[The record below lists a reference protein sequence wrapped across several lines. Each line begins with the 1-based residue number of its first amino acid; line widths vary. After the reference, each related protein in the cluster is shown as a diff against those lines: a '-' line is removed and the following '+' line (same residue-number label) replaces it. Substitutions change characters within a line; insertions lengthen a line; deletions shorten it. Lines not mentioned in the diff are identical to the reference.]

1 MSKEFKPIHNEHGNM
16 SSKSK
21 SEGKSISEQLI
32 ECKEAYE
39 RLSNLYKKEIEEYKN
54 INDKLTKERDKYL
67 EENKKLTADLE
78 SLKKRISEL
87 ERELYEEKLKE
98 KIINDVCE
106 STKEFISS
114 KKFEISREM
123 AEVSK
128 IALKKLIL
136 SDYIPHEEIIGR
148 VLTEIFDRSLEL
160 TGSLNVYV
168 SKEDIVRVEG
178 SINML
183 KSQIPELQINLLV
196 DENLKEG
203 EIKVET
209 EKFWIERKYDD
220 IVEDII
226 DEVLKGEGHTS
237 DLREGS

>member
-1 MSKEFKPIHNEHGNM
+1 MSKEFKPIHDEHGNM
-16 SSKSK
+16 SNRSNPAN
-21 SEGKSISEQLI
+21 KSISEQLV
-32 ECKEAYE
+32 ECREAYE
-39 RLSNLYKKEIEEYKN
+39 KLRELYEREVGEYKKKN
-54 INDKLTKERDKYL
+54 EDLKRERDAYM
-67 EENKKLTADLE
+67 EENKR
-78 SLKKRISEL
+78 LKEELSTLKERIEKL

-98 KIINDVCE
+98 NVIKGVCE
-106 STKEFISS
+106 ATKESISS
-114 KKFEISREM
+114 KKLEISREM

-128 IALKKLIL
+128 IALKKLVL
-136 SDYIPHEEIIGR
+136 SDYVPHEEIIGR

-160 TGSLNVYV
+160 SGSLNIYV

-183 KSQIPELQINLLV
+183 KTQIPELQINLLV

-226 DEVLKGEGHTS
+226 DEVMKGERHTS

>member
-16 SSKSK
+16 SNKSK
-21 SEGKSISEQLI
+21 PANKSISEQLI
-32 ECKEAYE
+32 ECREAYE
-39 RLSNLYKKEIEEYKN
+39 RLKELYEREVGEYKKKSEDLKR
-54 INDKLTKERDKYL
+54 ERDVYM
-67 EENKKLTADLE
+67 EENKR
-78 SLKKRISEL
+78 LKEELSALKERVEEL

-98 KIINDVCE
+98 NVIKSVCE
-106 STKEFISS
+106 TTKESISS
-114 KKFEISREM
+114 KKLEISREM
-123 AEVSK
+123 TEVSK
-128 IALKKLIL
+128 IALKKLVL

-160 TGSLNVYV
+160 SGALNIYV

-183 KSQIPELQINLLV
+183 KTQIPELQINLLV

>member
-1 MSKEFKPIHNEHGNM
+1 MSKEFRPIHNEHGNM
-16 SSKSK
+16 SNKSK
-21 SEGKSISEQLI
+21 GANKSVSEQLV
-32 ECKEAYE
+32 ECREAYE
-39 RLSNLYKKEIEEYKN
+39 KLRELYDREVGEYKRKN
-54 INDKLTKERDKYL
+54 EELRRERDIYA
-67 EENKKLTADLE
+67 EENSKLKEELEVLRKKVKDLE
-78 SLKKRISEL
+78 SELNEKKL
-87 ERELYEEKLKE
+87 REQV
-98 KIINDVCE
+98 INRVCDA
-106 STKEFISS
+106 TREFIAS

-128 IALKKLIL
+128 IALKKLVL
-136 SDYIPHEEIIGR
+136 SDYIPHEEIISR

-160 TGSLNVYV
+160 TGILNIYV

-183 KSQIPELQINLLV
+183 RSQIPELQINLLV

-226 DEVLKGEGHTS
+226 DEALKGEGHTS
-237 DLREGS
+237 DIREGS